1 MQVSTSTLP
10 DLAIDEVVKS
20 IQIPARPE
28 LLAHLQQELMQD
40 DPDPN
45 RISALVSRDVALS
58 ATLLRTANS
67 PFYGLKRK
75 AETVKQAIAHIGLAQ
90 CASIMLGLIARK
102 TVNTSN
108 PLLTRFWDAADK
120 RAYAMSLLSREL
132 RVATPDVAHTFGLFC
147 DIGIPLLINRFPDY
161 IETLRL
167 ANESVTERFTTIED
181 QRHHTSH
188 ATIGALLAKNW
199 GLSGDVALAIRLH
212 HEYEI
217 VSDNIT
223 PDLIKSLVA
232 LSLVVEKAIQSY
244 RGQNRHFEWEKGG
257 QLALDSLGISAD
269 EMTDIC
275 EQLHQ
280 RFDEIG

>member
-1 MQVSTSTLP
+1 MQASTSKLP
-10 DLAIDEVVKS
+10 ELAIDEVVKS

-45 RISALVSRDVALS
+45 RISVLVSRDVALS

-75 AETVKQAIAHIGLAQ
+75 AETVKQAISHIGLTQ
-90 CASIMLGLIARK
+90 CASIMMGLIARK
-102 TVNTSN
+102 TVNTSS

-120 RAYAMSLLSREL
+120 RAHAMSLLAREL
-132 RVATPDVAHTFGLFC
+132 RVAAPDVAHTFGLFC

-167 ANESVTERFTTIED
+167 ANETVSERFTTIED

-199 GLSGDVALAIRLH
+199 GLSGDVAMAIRLH

-217 VSDNIT
+217 LADNIT
-223 PDLIKSLVA
+223 PDLIKGLVA

-257 QLALDSLGISAD
+257 QLAMDALGISED

-275 EQLHQ
+275 EELHL
-280 RFDEIG
+280 RFDEAG

>member
-1 MQVSTSTLP
+1 MQVSAAKLP
-10 DLAIDEVVKS
+10 ELAIDEVVKS

-28 LLAHLQQELMQD
+28 LLAHLQRELTQE

-45 RISALVSRDVALS
+45 KIAALISRDVALS

-75 AETVKQAIAHIGLAQ
+75 AETAKQAIAYIGLSQ

-102 TVNTSN
+102 TVNTSS

-120 RAYAMSLLSREL
+120 RAFAMSLLSREL

-161 IETLRL
+161 VETLRL
-167 ANESVTERFTTIED
+167 ANETVSERFTTIED

-199 GLSGDVALAIRLH
+199 GLSGDVAMAIRLH

-217 VSDNIT
+217 LADNIT
-223 PDLIKSLVA
+223 PDLIKGLVA
-232 LSLVVEKAIQSY
+232 LSLVVEKAIQTY
-244 RGQNRHFEWEKGG
+244 RGQNKHFEWEKGG
-257 QLALDSLGISAD
+257 QLALDALGISSD